1 MPLEGEEIMSR
12 VKRIIRKAIYTAEE
26 FVFWT
31 AIAIALQVAG
41 LRYQCKRKDV
51 ESNTK
56 KE

>member
-1 MPLEGEEIMSR
+1 LEGEEIMSR